1 MIIVSQDKE
10 RTVENLNLGIRN
22 DEENNRNYIIY
33 NTEIG
38 EDLGEYGTKER
49 AKEVLQEIIK
59 TKAKFELYRLAPTGG
74 REQTEMLVEFARKR
88 IILDTYEMPE
98 E

>member
-49 AKEVLQEIIK
+49 AKKVFNEIITAYSDFK
-59 TKAKFELYRLAPTGG
+59 YYKNASEKEREEISKLMKAKYKHF
-74 REQTEMLVEFARKR
+74 
-88 IILDTYEMPE
+88 DTYEMPE